1 MSDLPLIEV
10 NRLRPGIFIHLD
22 LGWMD
27 HPFITNKFQIKD
39 EEQIATIRSL
49 GLKQVRYVA
58 AKSTVLP
65 LPPQSQEQAA
75 PVNQNKPD
83 AAISEAISAEIAAK
97 QVRVEKSNE
106 IKRRIRSA
114 ETTFVRAA
122 TAIKDIQGGMS
133 TNPRKAHE
141 SAKELIGTV
150 VASLVADEDIALHL
164 MADKAA
170 SDDVYYHSLNVT
182 LLSLMLGRALKLP
195 ADDLKTI
202 GVGALLHDI
211 GKAEIPG
218 RVLLKKEA
226 LNNAEMEVLKTHV
239 RIGVSM
245 GKTMGVS
252 VPVLQVIA
260 AHHEFLDGTGYPS
273 GLKEAQIPMTARIVC
288 LANAYDEM
296 CNHLDI
302 TKSITPHEALSIL
315 FAKQRARFDGGVLQ
329 GLIKLLGVYPPGT
342 VVRLSNDMLGMVMSI
357 NTSNPTRPGVMLYDA
372 DVPKESAITLD
383 LGTEPDISISKALR
397 PSQLAGPVYEYLS
410 PRKRVNYY
418 FDSESGIK
426 AQGR

>member
-1 MSDLPLIEV
+1 MSDLPLIDV
-10 NRLRPGIFIHLD
+10 GRLRPGIFIHLD

-27 HPFITNKFQIKD
+27 HPFISNKFQIKN
-39 EEQIATIRSL
+39 EGQIATIKSL
-49 GLKQVRYVA
+49 GLTAVRYVP
-58 AKSTVLP
+58 AKSSALP
-65 LPPQSQEQAA
+65 LPP
-75 PVNQNKPD
+75 PD
-83 AAISEAISAEIAAK
+83 AEQLAAQCREISPAISAAIGAEIAAK
-97 QVRVEKSNE
+97 QLRVQKSND
-106 IKRRIRSA
+106 IKRRIRGA

-122 TAIKDIQGGMS
+122 SAIKDIQGSLS

-150 VASLVADEDIALHL
+150 VTSLAADEDIALHL
-164 MADKAA
+164 MADKTA

-182 LLSLMLGRALKLP
+182 LLSLMLGRAIKL
-195 ADDLKTI
+195 AEEDLRTV

-226 LNNAEMEVLKTHV
+226 LNNAEMELLKTHV
-239 RIGVSM
+239 RIGVAM
-245 GKTMGVS
+245 GKAMGVS
-252 VPVLQVIA
+252 LPVLQVIA
-260 AHHEFLDGTGYPS
+260 AHHEFLDGSGYPS
-273 GLKEAQIPMTARIVC
+273 GLKETQIPMTARIVC

-296 CNHLDI
+296 CNHLDVS
-302 TKSITPHEALSIL
+302 KSITPHEALSIL
-315 FAKQRARFDGGVLQ
+315 FAKQRTRFDAVLLQ
-329 GLIKLLGVYPPGT
+329 TFIKLLGVYPPGT

-383 LGTEPDISISKALR
+383 LSVESDIGISKALR

-418 FDSESGIK
+418 FDAESGI
-426 AQGR
+426 

>member
-10 NRLRPGIFIHLD
+10 DRLRPGIFVHLD

-39 EEQIATIRSL
+39 EAQIATIKSL
-49 GLKQVRYVA
+49 GLKEVHYVP
-58 AKSTVLP
+58 AKSSALP
-65 LPPQSQEQAA
+65 LPAQEQQQAA
-75 PVNQNKPD
+75 AIRESTPD
-83 AAISEAISAEIAAK
+83 PGISEAVAAEIAAK
-97 QVRVEKSNE
+97 QVRVDKSNE
-106 IKRRIRSA
+106 IKRRIRGA

-122 TAIKDIQGGMS
+122 TVIKDIQGGMA

-150 VASLVADEDIALHL
+150 VKSLVADGDIALHL

-182 LLSLMLGRALKLP
+182 LLSLMLGRAINLSEE
-195 ADDLKTI
+195 DLKTI

-211 GKAEIPG
+211 GKSEITG
-218 RVLLKKEA
+218 RVLLKRDA

-273 GLKEAQIPMTARIVC
+273 GLKEAQIPIAARIVC

-296 CNHLDI
+296 CNHLDV

-315 FAKQRARFDGGVLQ
+315 FSKQRNRFDATVLQ
-329 GLIKLLGVYPPGT
+329 NFIKLLGVYPPGT
-342 VVRLSNDMLGMVMSI
+342 VVRLSNDMLGMVMTI
-357 NTSNPTRPGVMLYDA
+357 NTSNPTRPGVMLYDS

-383 LGTEPDISISKALR
+383 LSAEPDISISKALR

-426 AQGR
+426 AQER